1 MLTSH
6 FIFTFKSREFS
17 IAFMEL
23 KMQPVIMT
31 VRSDIFESK
40 VAARTY
46 KNINKRNFLEKF
58 ICVCLQNIFMLCM
71 IS

>member
-46 KNINKRNFLEKF
+46 KNINKRNFLENLFVYVCKTYSC
-58 ICVCLQNIFMLCM
+58 CV
-71 IS
+71 